1 MTYAEHTI
9 SYAIGIQQ
17 MQLFLAF
24 SYCCWLETLSL
35 KMIFSSKP
43 SSNNKLFKCKSK
55 LITY

>member
-24 SYCCWLETLSL
+24 SYCCWLETLPL
-35 KMIFSSKP
+35 KNDI
-43 SSNNKLFKCKSK
+43 L
-55 LITY
+55 